1 MPPKYS
7 YIQDFTFSNL
17 FLLFVGFVILS
28 AVTWVPLIIYK
39 TVSGFQDAQPE
50 MLIPQPDMQATQP
63 DMQATQP
70 EMQAT
75 QPEMQ
80 ATQPGMQGGP
90 DTQLPPAQ
98 MPASVMGKPTL
109 EECKKHYT
117 CSISTTMN

>member
-7 YIQDFTFSNL
+7 YIQDLTFSAL
-17 FLLFVGFVILS
+17 FFLLVGLVIAS
-28 AVTWVPLIIYK
+28 VVMWVPLMYK

-63 DMQATQP
+63 DMQMPQP
-70 EMQAT
+70 DMQMP
-75 QPEMQ
+75 QPDMQ
-80 ATQPGMQGGP
+80 MSQPGMQGGP

>member
-1 MPPKYS
+1 M
-7 YIQDFTFSNL
+7 
-17 FLLFVGFVILS
+17 
-28 AVTWVPLIIYK
+28 YK

-63 DMQATQP
+63 DMQMPQP
-70 EMQAT
+70 DMQMP
-75 QPEMQ
+75 QPDMQ
-80 ATQPGMQGGP
+80 MSQPGMQGGP

>member
-7 YIQDFTFSNL
+7 YIQDFTLSNL

-28 AVTWVPLIIYK
+28 VVTWVPLIIYK
-39 TVSGFQDAQPE
+39 TISGFQDAQPE
-50 MLIPQPDMQATQP
+50 MQTTQPDMQMPQPEMQTTQPDMQMPQPDMQMSQP
-63 DMQATQP
+63 D
-70 EMQAT
+70 
-75 QPEMQ
+75 
-80 ATQPGMQGGP
+80 MQGGP

-117 CSISTTMN
+117 CSISTIMN

>member
-7 YIQDFTFSNL
+7 YIQDFTLSNL

-28 AVTWVPLIIYK
+28 VVTWVPLIIYK
-39 TVSGFQDAQPE
+39 TISGFQDAQPE
-50 MLIPQPDMQATQP
+50 MQTTQPDMQMPQPDMQMSQP
-63 DMQATQP
+63 D
-70 EMQAT
+70 
-75 QPEMQ
+75 
-80 ATQPGMQGGP
+80 MQGGP

-117 CSISTTMN
+117 CSISTIMN